1 MAKIDKLDRIIRD
14 YVNGNLDKKIKAR
27 TNQLTYKS
35 KVDNIDVNDAI
46 DNDSELDKLYF
57 IKSQIEVWYFSYPE
71 AKTICELR
79 WRKGMQQWEIK
90 YEVKMS
96 ESTIKRRYKE
106 LKEVISEWIG
116 IEEV

>member
-1 MAKIDKLDRIIRD
+1 MAKIDKLDRLIRD

-57 IKSQIEVWYFSYPE
+57 IKSQIEVWYFSYPK

-79 WRKGMQQWEIK
+79 WKKGMQQWEIK

-96 ESTIKRRYKE
+96 ESTINRRYKE